1 MSDNS
6 SREIQEAIQR
16 LAGTFGKKP
25 TAIITA
31 NVTSV
36 QEDDRTCSV
45 ETVLAEATIKLTGVL
60 LSAEQNDGLIQFPA
74 IDSTVIVAMMPDGE
88 NYCIA
93 FSDIDAVIC
102 YIDQNNSYKFDSNG
116 FVWNNGALGGLINI
130 VAHTA
135 KLNLL
140 VSQLQAQLTLIATG
154 ITGVGG
160 VYTPGTLSTFSK
172 TDFED
177 TKIKH

>member
-1 MSDNS
+1 MSDTS

-36 QEDDRTCSV
+36 QEDERTCSA

-60 LSAEQNDGLIQFPA
+60 LSAEQNDGLILFPA
-74 IDSTVIVAMMPDGE
+74 VNSTVIVAMMPDGE

-93 FSDIDAVIC
+93 FSDIDGVIC
-102 YIDQNNSYKFDSNG
+102 YIDQNNSYKFDANG
-116 FVWNNGALGGLINI
+116 FVWNSGALGGLINI
-130 VAHTA
+130 VQQTA

-140 VSQLQAQLTLIATG
+140 VTELQAQLTLIATG
-154 ITGVGG
+154 ITGAGG
-160 VYTPGTLSTFSK
+160 SYAPGTLSNFNKS
-172 TDFED
+172 DYED
-177 TKIKH
+177 IKIKH